1 LSKITDLLAIPI
13 GFLAIKALQ
22 GKVKDEETTPE
33 VPIGFTVAR
42 KENIIKPFQIGEIC
56 LAGLP
61 CGPAGTGPKVTGPA
75 VPFGT
80 GVDVV
85 PFFPETAA
93 TADEVFPSNGTSDIA
108 KLKDFKYKELKF
120 DAWWLK

>member
-1 LSKITDLLAIPI
+1 MSKITDLLAIPI

-56 LAGLP
+56 LAGVP

-85 PFFPETAA
+85 
-93 TADEVFPSNGTSDIA
+93 
-108 KLKDFKYKELKF
+108 LM
-120 DAWWLK
+120 